1 MIINTSLFLNRTKT
15 RCKHVIN
22 KKSTKAYW
30 GAIEAVNGLRRQVA
44 TLKDMAQSSTRI
56 EGLDGLRALAV
67 MTVLVS
73 HLYLAV
79 PGILQ
84 FSIFR
89 TLARGGFLGVNMFF
103 VMSGFLITS
112 RLLHDTE
119 THGQIN
125 LRKFYAHRSLR
136 IFPAVAV
143 FLAVHYFYAARND
156 FPLSGT
162 PANEFAM
169 TKATFLQYANYAIY
183 KNPMTQFVD
192 NVSLWSLSIEG
203 QFYIAVPIV
212 VFVLFRKNRHHYWP
226 IGVILLSIGILAI
239 QRGLVYNDLGWF
251 ATYIR
256 TDTRIESLI
265 IGMLGAVLVMKTN
278 VVKPI
283 LLRYASFPAV
293 IVLIVIVL
301 YGRADGSFMWF
312 GGMTL
317 FDIACLV
324 VVLALAQE
332 VFFASSLLRWKPIAW
347 VGVISYGLYIWQV
360 PVFRIIQRHGETL
373 SNSERLTLAMSAT
386 FLLSTLSWYIIE
398 RPAMRSRWGQRLA
411 GTYRSKAQ

>member
-1 MIINTSLFLNRTKT
+1 MAPKQGVNAVLTK
-15 RCKHVIN
+15 
-22 KKSTKAYW
+22 S
-30 GAIEAVNGLRRQVA
+30 LRRLIKRARSVVSGPLLHIA
-44 TLKDMAQSSTRI
+44 TLMVMTQPSSRI
-56 EGLDGLRALAV
+56 EGLDGLRAVAV
-67 MTVLVS
+67 MTVLFS
-73 HLYLAV
+73 HLFIAV

-84 FSIFR
+84 YSIFR
-89 TLARGGFLGVNMFF
+89 TLARGGFLGVNIFF

-112 RLLHDTE
+112 RLLQDRE
-119 THGQIN
+119 LHGQIN
-125 LRKFYAHRSLR
+125 LRKFYTHRALR

-143 FLAVHYFYAARND
+143 FLAAHYFYAARND

-162 PANEFAM
+162 AANEFAM
-169 TKATFLQYANYAIY
+169 TQATFLQYANYAVY

-212 VFVLFRKNRHHYWP
+212 VLVLFRKSRHHYWP

-239 QRGLVYNDLGWF
+239 QRGLVYNDLDWF
-251 ATYIR
+251 AVYIR

-265 IGMLGAVLVMKTN
+265 IGMLGAVLMIKTN
-278 VVKPI
+278 VVKPVF
-283 LLRYASFPAV
+283 LRYASFPAV
-293 IVLIVIVL
+293 IVVVLIVL

-317 FDIACLV
+317 FDVACLV
-324 VVLALAQE
+324 IVLALAQKA
-332 VFFASSLLRWKPIAW
+332 FFASSILCWKPIAW
-347 VGVISYGLYIWQV
+347 VGVISYGLYIWQI

-373 SNSERLTLAMSAT
+373 SNTERFVLAMSVT
-386 FLLSTLSWYIIE
+386 FLLSALSWYVIE
-398 RPAMRSRWGQRLA
+398 RPAMRSQWAQRLA

>member
-1 MIINTSLFLNRTKT
+1 M
-15 RCKHVIN
+15 
-22 KKSTKAYW
+22 
-30 GAIEAVNGLRRQVA
+30 NGLRRQVA

-283 LLRYASFPAV
+283 FLRYASFPAV

-324 VVLALAQE
+324 VVLALAQK

-373 SNSERLTLAMSAT
+373 SNSERLILAMSAT
-386 FLLSTLSWYIIE
+386 FLLSALSWYIIE

-411 GTYRSKAQ
+411 GTYTYRSKPQ

>member
-1 MIINTSLFLNRTKT
+1 MAPKQGVNAVLTK
-15 RCKHVIN
+15 
-22 KKSTKAYW
+22 S
-30 GAIEAVNGLRRQVA
+30 LRRLIKRAWGVVRRPLLHIA
-44 TLKDMAQSSTRI
+44 TLMVMTQSSSRI
-56 EGLDGLRALAV
+56 EGLDGLRAVAV

-73 HLYLAV
+73 HIFIAV
-79 PGILQ
+79 PGVLQ
-84 FSIFR
+84 YSIFR
-89 TLARGGFLGVNMFF
+89 TFARGGFLGVNIFF

-112 RLLHDTE
+112 RLLQDKE
-119 THGQIN
+119 IHGKN
-125 LRKFYAHRSLR
+125 DLRKFYAHRALR

-143 FLAVHYFYAARND
+143 FLVAHYFYAVRND

-162 PANEFAM
+162 AANEFAM
-169 TKATFLQYANYAIY
+169 TKATFLQYANYAVY

-212 VFVLFRKNRHHYWP
+212 VFVLFRKNRHRYWP

-265 IGMLGAVLVMKTN
+265 FGMLGAVLVMKTN
-278 VVKPI
+278 VVRPI
-283 LLRYASFPAV
+283 FLRYTSFPAV
-293 IVLIVIVL
+293 IVVVLIVL
-301 YGRADGSFMWF
+301 YSRADGSFIWF

-324 VVLALAQE
+324 IVLALAQN
-332 VFFASSLLRWKPIAW
+332 VFFASSILCWKPIAW
-347 VGVISYGLYIWQV
+347 VGVISYGLYIWQI
-360 PVFRIIQRHGETL
+360 PVFRIIERHGETL
-373 SNSERLTLAMSAT
+373 SNTERLVLAMSVT
-386 FLLSTLSWYIIE
+386 FLLSALSWYVIE